1 MWGFDFA
8 LKPEDIMQYV
18 VTNSQMKTAERSCDE
33 GGISYYQ
40 MMENAGTRCAEF
52 IAGLVQESARIL
64 VMCGS
69 GNNGGDG
76 LVVARLLRGQGRH
89 VAVLL
94 AAGTP
99 RTPDAARNFTLLP
112 EGTPVFSPQELAEA
126 FSGVD
131 CVVDCIYGTGFHGE
145 LRDGT
150 AEIIRLA
157 NMCRVRV
164 AVDVPSGVNSDTGEM
179 DSRCFRPTHTLVIA
193 AMKAGLLN
201 APASDILGE
210 ISLHD
215 IGIGEECYKENN
227 VAFLTDDS
235 LRRPF
240 PEHGRNTHK
249 GTFGRLVGFAGSL
262 CFNGAAYMCASA
274 ALRSGVG
281 LYFAASPVS
290 AVRVMAAGLHEAVYV
305 PLPETAD
312 GFVRTSPEMLEN
324 IVLPKLESASAVLI
338 GCGLGNSHDTKLLTE
353 FVIKNAAC
361 PVIIDADGINS
372 IAGNIDVLKERTGD
386 TILTPHPL
394 EFSRMTGMKVAEI
407 QRSRLEHAREFAKEY
422 GVTLLLKGADT
433 VIAGPDGR
441 ACVNARACSGL
452 SKGGSGDV
460 LTGII
465 GAFAAQGVEP
475 FRAACAG
482 AYCHWKAA
490 DILSQ
495 RMPAESILPTDIIAA
510 LPEVYSQK

>member
-1 MWGFDFA
+1 
-8 LKPEDIMQYV
+8 MQYV
-18 VTNSQMKTAERSCDE
+18 VTNSQMKEAERRCDQS
-33 GGISYYQ
+33 GISYYQ

-52 IAGLVQESARIL
+52 LMELLPENTRTV

-76 LVVARLLRGQGRH
+76 LVIARLLREHGRS
-89 VAVLL
+89 VSVLL
-94 AAGTP
+94 ASGTP
-99 RTPDAARNFTLLP
+99 RTTDAAENLARLP
-112 EGTPVFSPQELAEA
+112 IGTPVYSAEQYREA
-126 FSGVD
+126 FRYAG
-131 CVVDCIYGTGFHGE
+131 CVVDCIYGTGFHGS
-145 LRDGT
+145 LREKPVAILRT
-150 AEIIRLA
+150 ANHCA
-157 NMCRVRV
+157 VRV
-164 AVDVPSGVNSDTGEM
+164 AVDIPSGVNSDTGEL
-179 DSRCFRPTHTLVIA
+179 DEHCFRPTHTLVIA

-210 ISLHD
+210 VRIMD
-215 IGIGEECYKENN
+215 IGIGEHCYEGNH
-227 VAFLTDDS
+227 VAFLTDES

-240 PEHGRNTHK
+240 PPHGRNTHK
-249 GTFGRLVGFAGSL
+249 GTFGRLVGFSGSL
-262 CFNGAAYMCASA
+262 CYNGAAYMCASS

-290 AVRVMAAGLHEAVYV
+290 AVKIIAAGLHEAVYV
-305 PLPETAD
+305 PLPETPD
-312 GFVRTSPEMLEN
+312 GFVDVDSAVLEE
-324 IVLPKLESASAVLI
+324 IVLPKFDMASAVI
-338 GCGLGNSHDTKLLTE
+338 VGCGLGNSENTRRLTE
-353 FVIKNAAC
+353 FVIRRAAC

-394 EFSRMTGMKVAEI
+394 EFSRITGLSVAQI
-407 QRSRLEHAREFAKEY
+407 QSDRLNAAKRFAQEY

-433 VIAGPDGR
+433 VIAAPDGR
-441 ACVNARACSGL
+441 VCVNARACSGL

-490 DILSQ
+490 DILCA

>member
-1 MWGFDFA
+1 
-8 LKPEDIMQYV
+8 MQFV
-18 VTNSQMKTAERSCDE
+18 VTNQQMKEAERRCNES
-33 GGISYYQ
+33 GTSYYQ

-52 IAGLVQESARIL
+52 ILGNVPESAAIL

-76 LVVARLLRGQGRH
+76 LVITRLLRQNGRNA
-89 VAVLL
+89 AVMLVSGL
-94 AAGTP
+94 PKTTDAAENLKRLPAGTP
-99 RTPDAARNFTLLP
+99 VYSP
-112 EGTPVFSPQELAEA
+112 EQSAEA
-126 FSGVD
+126 FSAAS

-145 LRDGT
+145 LRGEVPD
-150 AEIIRLA
+150 IIALA
-157 NMCRVRV
+157 NRCKFRI
-164 AVDVPSGVNSDTGEM
+164 AVDVPSGVNSDSGEL
-179 DSRCFRPTHTLVIA
+179 DERCFKPTHTLVLA
-193 AMKAGLLN
+193 AMKLGLLN

-210 ISLHD
+210 VHLLD
-215 IGIGEECYKENN
+215 IGIGEGCFAENN
-227 VAFLTDDS
+227 AAFLTDDS

-240 PEHGRNTHK
+240 PPHGRNTHK

-281 LYFAASPVS
+281 LYFAAAPVS
-290 AVRVMAAGLHEAVYV
+290 AVKIIATGLHEAVYV
-305 PLPETAD
+305 PLPETPD
-312 GFVRTSPEMLEN
+312 GFADISDETLEN
-324 IVLPKLESASAVLI
+324 IVRPKLESASAVLV
-338 GCGLGNSHDTKLLTE
+338 GCGLGNNDSTRRLTE
-353 FVIKNAAC
+353 FVIRNAAC

-372 IAGNIDVLKERTGD
+372 ISANIDVLKERTGA

-394 EFSRMTGMKVAEI
+394 EFSRMTGLKVPDI
-407 QRSRLEHAREFAKEY
+407 QRDRLNISAKFAQEY

-433 VIAGPDGR
+433 VIAAPDGR
-441 ACVNARACSGL
+441 LCVNSGACRGL

-465 GAFAAQGVEP
+465 GAFAAQGAEP

-490 DILSQ
+490 DILTR
-495 RMPAESILPTDIIAA
+495 RMPAESILPTDVISA
-510 LPEVYSQK
+510 LPEVFSE

>member
-1 MWGFDFA
+1 
-8 LKPEDIMQYV
+8 MQYV
-18 VTNSQMKTAERSCDE
+18 VTNSQMKEAERRCDQS
-33 GGISYYQ
+33 GISYYQ

-52 IAGLVQESARIL
+52 LMELLPENTRTV

-76 LVVARLLRGQGRH
+76 LVIARLLREHGRS
-89 VAVLL
+89 VSVLL
-94 AAGTP
+94 ASGTP
-99 RTPDAARNFTLLP
+99 RTTDAAENLARLP
-112 EGTPVFSPQELAEA
+112 IGTPVYSAEQYREA
-126 FSGVD
+126 FRYAG
-131 CVVDCIYGTGFHGE
+131 CVVDCIYGTGFHGS
-145 LRDGT
+145 LREKPVAILRT
-150 AEIIRLA
+150 ANHCA
-157 NMCRVRV
+157 VRV
-164 AVDVPSGVNSDTGEM
+164 AVDIPSGVNSDTGEL
-179 DSRCFRPTHTLVIA
+179 DEHCFRPTHTLVIA

-210 ISLHD
+210 VRIMD
-215 IGIGEECYKENN
+215 IGIGEHCYEGNH

-240 PEHGRNTHK
+240 PPHGRNTHK
-249 GTFGRLVGFAGSL
+249 GTFGRLVGFSGSL
-262 CFNGAAYMCASA
+262 CYNGAAYMCASS

-290 AVRVMAAGLHEAVYV
+290 AVKIIAAGLHEAVYV
-305 PLPETAD
+305 PLPETPD
-312 GFVRTSPEMLEN
+312 GFVDVDSAVLEE
-324 IVLPKLESASAVLI
+324 IVLPKFDMASAVI
-338 GCGLGNSHDTKLLTE
+338 VGCGLGNSENTRRLTE
-353 FVIKNAAC
+353 FVIRRAAC

-394 EFSRMTGMKVAEI
+394 EFSRITGLSVAQI
-407 QRSRLEHAREFAKEY
+407 QSDRLNAAKRFAQEY

-433 VIAGPDGR
+433 VIAAPDGR
-441 ACVNARACSGL
+441 VCVNARACSGL

-490 DILSQ
+490 DILCA

>member
-1 MWGFDFA
+1 
-8 LKPEDIMQYV
+8 MQYV
-18 VTNSQMKTAERSCDE
+18 VTNPQMKEAERRCDQS
-33 GGISYYQ
+33 GISYYQ

-52 IAGLVQESARIL
+52 LMELLPENTRTV

-76 LVVARLLRGQGRH
+76 LVIARLLREHGRS
-89 VAVLL
+89 VSVLL
-94 AAGTP
+94 ASGTP
-99 RTPDAARNFTLLP
+99 RTTDAAENLARLP
-112 EGTPVFSPQELAEA
+112 IGTPVYSAEQYREA
-126 FSGVD
+126 FRYAG
-131 CVVDCIYGTGFHGE
+131 CVVDCIYGTGFHGS
-145 LRDGT
+145 LREKPVAILRT
-150 AEIIRLA
+150 ANHCA
-157 NMCRVRV
+157 VRV
-164 AVDVPSGVNSDTGEM
+164 AVDIPSGVNSDTGEL
-179 DSRCFRPTHTLVIA
+179 DEHCFRPTHTLVIA

-210 ISLHD
+210 VRIMD
-215 IGIGEECYKENN
+215 IGIGEHCYEGNH
-227 VAFLTDDS
+227 VAFLTDES

-240 PEHGRNTHK
+240 PPHGRNTHK

-262 CFNGAAYMCASA
+262 CYNGAAYMCASS

-290 AVRVMAAGLHEAVYV
+290 AVKIIAAGLHEAVYV
-305 PLPETAD
+305 PLPETPD
-312 GFVRTSPEMLEN
+312 GFVDVDSAVLEE
-324 IVLPKLESASAVLI
+324 IVLPKFDMASAVI
-338 GCGLGNSHDTKLLTE
+338 VGCGLGNSENTRRLTE
-353 FVIKNAAC
+353 FVIRRAAC

-394 EFSRMTGMKVAEI
+394 EFSRITGLSVAQI
-407 QRSRLEHAREFAKEY
+407 QSDRLNAAKRFAQEY

-433 VIAGPDGR
+433 VIAAPDGR
-441 ACVNARACSGL
+441 VCVNARACSGL

-490 DILSQ
+490 DILCA

>member
-1 MWGFDFA
+1 
-8 LKPEDIMQYV
+8 MQYV
-18 VTNSQMKTAERSCDE
+18 VTNSQMKEAERRCDQS
-33 GGISYYQ
+33 GISYYQ

-52 IAGLVQESARIL
+52 LMELLPENTRTV

-76 LVVARLLRGQGRH
+76 LVIARLLREHGRS
-89 VAVLL
+89 VSVLL
-94 AAGTP
+94 ASGTP
-99 RTPDAARNFTLLP
+99 RTTDAAENLARLP
-112 EGTPVFSPQELAEA
+112 IGTPVYSAEQYREA
-126 FSGVD
+126 FRYAG
-131 CVVDCIYGTGFHGE
+131 CVVDCIYGTGFHGS
-145 LRDGT
+145 LREKPLAILRT
-150 AEIIRLA
+150 ANHCA
-157 NMCRVRV
+157 VRV
-164 AVDVPSGVNSDTGEM
+164 AVDIPSGVNSDTGEL
-179 DSRCFRPTHTLVIA
+179 DEHCFRPTHTLVIA
-193 AMKAGLLN
+193 AMKVGLLN

-210 ISLHD
+210 VRIMD
-215 IGIGEECYKENN
+215 IGIGEHCYEGNH
-227 VAFLTDDS
+227 VAFLTDER

-240 PEHGRNTHK
+240 PPHGRNTHK

-262 CFNGAAYMCASA
+262 CYNGAAYMCASS

-290 AVRVMAAGLHEAVYV
+290 AVKIIAAGLHEAVYV
-305 PLPETAD
+305 PLPETPD
-312 GFVRTSPEMLEN
+312 GFVDVDSAVLDE
-324 IVLPKLESASAVLI
+324 IVLPKLDKASAVI
-338 GCGLGNSHDTKLLTE
+338 VGCGLGNSENTRRLTE
-353 FVIKNAAC
+353 FVIRRAAC

-394 EFSRMTGMKVAEI
+394 EFSRITGLSVAQI
-407 QRSRLEHAREFAKEY
+407 QSDRLNAAKRFAQEY

-433 VIAGPDGR
+433 VIAAPDGR
-441 ACVNARACSGL
+441 VCVNARACSGL

-465 GAFAAQGVEP
+465 GAFTAQGVEP

-490 DILSQ
+490 DILCA

>member
-1 MWGFDFA
+1 
-8 LKPEDIMQYV
+8 MQYV
-18 VTNSQMKTAERSCDE
+18 VTNPQMKEAERRCDQS
-33 GGISYYQ
+33 GISYYQ

-52 IAGLVQESARIL
+52 LMELLPENTRTV

-76 LVVARLLRGQGRH
+76 LVIARLLREHGRS
-89 VAVLL
+89 VSVLL
-94 AAGTP
+94 ASGTP
-99 RTPDAARNFTLLP
+99 RTTDAAENLARLP
-112 EGTPVFSPQELAEA
+112 IGTPVYSAEQYREA
-126 FSGVD
+126 FRYAG
-131 CVVDCIYGTGFHGE
+131 CVVDCIYGTGFHSS
-145 LRDGT
+145 LREKPVAILRT
-150 AEIIRLA
+150 ANHCA
-157 NMCRVRV
+157 VRV
-164 AVDVPSGVNSDTGEM
+164 AVDIPSGVNSDTGEL
-179 DSRCFRPTHTLVIA
+179 DEHCFRPTHTLVIA

-210 ISLHD
+210 VRIMD
-215 IGIGEECYKENN
+215 IGIGEHCYEGNH

-240 PEHGRNTHK
+240 PPHGRNTHK
-249 GTFGRLVGFAGSL
+249 GTFGRLVGFSGSL
-262 CFNGAAYMCASA
+262 CYNGAAYMCASS

-290 AVRVMAAGLHEAVYV
+290 AVKIIAAGLHEAVYV
-305 PLPETAD
+305 PLPETPD
-312 GFVRTSPEMLEN
+312 GFVDVDSAVLEE
-324 IVLPKLESASAVLI
+324 IVLPKFDMASAVI
-338 GCGLGNSHDTKLLTE
+338 VGCGRGNSENTRRLTE
-353 FVIKNAAC
+353 FVIRRAAC

-394 EFSRMTGMKVAEI
+394 EFSRITGLSVAQI
-407 QRSRLEHAREFAKEY
+407 QSDRLNAAKRFAQEY

-433 VIAGPDGR
+433 VIAAPDGR
-441 ACVNARACSGL
+441 VCVNARACSGL

-465 GAFAAQGVEP
+465 GAFTAQGVEP

-490 DILSQ
+490 DILCA

>member
-1 MWGFDFA
+1 
-8 LKPEDIMQYV
+8 MQYV
-18 VTNSQMKTAERSCDE
+18 VTNSQMKEAERRCDQS
-33 GGISYYQ
+33 GISYYQ

-52 IAGLVQESARIL
+52 LMELLPENTRTV

-76 LVVARLLRGQGRH
+76 LVIARLLREHGRS
-89 VAVLL
+89 VSVLL
-94 AAGTP
+94 ASGTP
-99 RTPDAARNFTLLP
+99 RTTDAAENLARLP
-112 EGTPVFSPQELAEA
+112 IGTPVYSAEQYREA
-126 FSGVD
+126 FRYAG
-131 CVVDCIYGTGFHGE
+131 CVVDCIYGTGFHGS
-145 LRDGT
+145 LREKPLAILRT
-150 AEIIRLA
+150 ANHCA
-157 NMCRVRV
+157 VRV
-164 AVDVPSGVNSDTGEM
+164 AVDIPSGVNSDTGEL
-179 DSRCFRPTHTLVIA
+179 DEHCFRPTHTLVIA

-210 ISLHD
+210 VRIMD
-215 IGIGEECYKENN
+215 IGIGEHCYEGNH

-240 PEHGRNTHK
+240 PPHGRNTHK
-249 GTFGRLVGFAGSL
+249 GTFGRLVGFSGSL
-262 CFNGAAYMCASA
+262 CYNGAAYMCASS

-290 AVRVMAAGLHEAVYV
+290 AVKIIAAGLHEAVYV
-305 PLPETAD
+305 PLPETPD
-312 GFVRTSPEMLEN
+312 GFVDVDSAVLEE
-324 IVLPKLESASAVLI
+324 IVLPKFDMASAVI
-338 GCGLGNSHDTKLLTE
+338 VGCGLGNSENTRRLTE
-353 FVIKNAAC
+353 FVIRRAAC

-394 EFSRMTGMKVAEI
+394 EFSRITGLSVAQI
-407 QRSRLEHAREFAKEY
+407 QSDRLNAAKRFAQEY

-433 VIAGPDGR
+433 VIAAPDGR
-441 ACVNARACSGL
+441 VCVNARACSGL

-465 GAFAAQGVEP
+465 GAFTAQGVEP

-490 DILSQ
+490 DILCA

>member
-1 MWGFDFA
+1 
-8 LKPEDIMQYV
+8 MQFV
-18 VTNSQMKTAERSCDE
+18 VTNQQMKEAERRCNES
-33 GGISYYQ
+33 GTSYYQ

-52 IAGLVQESARIL
+52 ILGNVPESAAVL

-76 LVVARLLRGQGRH
+76 LVITRLLRQNGRNA
-89 VAVLL
+89 AVMLVSGL
-94 AAGTP
+94 PKTTDAAENLKRLPAGTP
-99 RTPDAARNFTLLP
+99 VYSP
-112 EGTPVFSPQELAEA
+112 EQSAEA
-126 FSGVD
+126 FSAAD

-145 LRDGT
+145 LRGEVPD
-150 AEIIRLA
+150 IIALA
-157 NMCRVRV
+157 NRCKFRI
-164 AVDVPSGVNSDTGEM
+164 AVDVPSGVNSDSGEL
-179 DSRCFRPTHTLVIA
+179 DERCFKPTHTLVLA
-193 AMKAGLLN
+193 AMKQGLLN

-210 ISLHD
+210 VHLLD
-215 IGIGEECYKENN
+215 IGIGEGCFAENN
-227 VAFLTDDS
+227 AAFLTDDS

-240 PEHGRNTHK
+240 PPHGRNTHK

-281 LYFAASPVS
+281 LYFAAAPVS
-290 AVRVMAAGLHEAVYV
+290 AVKIIAAGLHEAVYV
-305 PLPETAD
+305 PLPETPD
-312 GFVRTSPEMLEN
+312 GFADISDETLEN
-324 IVLPKLESASAVLI
+324 IVRPKLESASAVLV
-338 GCGLGNSHDTKLLTE
+338 GCGLGNNDSTRRLTE
-353 FVIKNAAC
+353 FVIRNAAC

-372 IAGNIDVLKERTGD
+372 ISANIDVLKERTGD

-394 EFSRMTGMKVAEI
+394 EFSRMTGLKVPDI
-407 QRSRLEHAREFAKEY
+407 QRDRLNISTKFAQEY

-433 VIAGPDGR
+433 VIASQDGR
-441 ACVNARACSGL
+441 LCVNSGACRGL

-465 GAFAAQGVEP
+465 GAFAAQGAEP

-490 DILSQ
+490 DILTR
-495 RMPAESILPTDIIAA
+495 RMPAESILPTDVISA
-510 LPEVYSQK
+510 LPEVFSE

>member
-1 MWGFDFA
+1 
-8 LKPEDIMQYV
+8 MQYV
-18 VTNSQMKTAERSCDE
+18 VTNSQMKEAERRCDQS
-33 GGISYYQ
+33 GISYYQ

-52 IAGLVQESARIL
+52 LMELLPENTRTV

-76 LVVARLLRGQGRH
+76 LVIARLLREHGRS
-89 VAVLL
+89 VSVLL
-94 AAGTP
+94 ASGTP
-99 RTPDAARNFTLLP
+99 RTTDAAENLARLP
-112 EGTPVFSPQELAEA
+112 IGTPVYSAEQYREA
-126 FSGVD
+126 FRYAG
-131 CVVDCIYGTGFHGE
+131 CVVDCIYGTGFHGS
-145 LRDGT
+145 LREKPLAILRT
-150 AEIIRLA
+150 ANHCA
-157 NMCRVRV
+157 VRV
-164 AVDVPSGVNSDTGEM
+164 AVDIPSGVNSDTGEL
-179 DSRCFRPTHTLVIA
+179 DEHCFRPTHTLVIA

-201 APASDILGE
+201 APVSDILGE
-210 ISLHD
+210 VRIMD
-215 IGIGEECYKENN
+215 IGIGEHCYEGNH

-240 PEHGRNTHK
+240 PPHGRNTHK
-249 GTFGRLVGFAGSL
+249 GTFGRLVGFSGSL
-262 CFNGAAYMCASA
+262 CYNGAAYMCASS

-290 AVRVMAAGLHEAVYV
+290 AVKIIAAGLHEAVYV
-305 PLPETAD
+305 PLPETPD
-312 GFVRTSPEMLEN
+312 GFVDVDSAVLEE
-324 IVLPKLESASAVLI
+324 IVLPKFDMASAVI
-338 GCGLGNSHDTKLLTE
+338 VGCGLGNSENTRRLTE
-353 FVIKNAAC
+353 FVIRRAAC

-394 EFSRMTGMKVAEI
+394 EFSRITGLSVAQI
-407 QRSRLEHAREFAKEY
+407 QSDRLNAAKRFAQEY
-422 GVTLLLKGADT
+422 SVTLLLKGADT
-433 VIAGPDGR
+433 VIAAPDGR
-441 ACVNARACSGL
+441 VCVNARACSGL

-465 GAFAAQGVEP
+465 GAFTAQGVEP

-490 DILSQ
+490 DILCAH
-495 RMPAESILPTDIIAA
+495 MPAESILPTDIIAA

>member
-1 MWGFDFA
+1 
-8 LKPEDIMQYV
+8 MQYV
-18 VTNSQMKTAERSCDE
+18 VTNSQMKKAERRCDQS
-33 GGISYYQ
+33 GISYFQ

-52 IAGLVQESARIL
+52 LMELLPENTRTV

-76 LVVARLLRGQGRH
+76 LVIARLLREHGRS
-89 VAVLL
+89 VSVLL
-94 AAGTP
+94 ASGTP
-99 RTPDAARNFTLLP
+99 RTTDAAENLARLP
-112 EGTPVFSPQELAEA
+112 IGTPVYSAEQYREA
-126 FSGVD
+126 FRYAG
-131 CVVDCIYGTGFHGE
+131 CVVDCIYGTGFHGS
-145 LRDGT
+145 LREKPVAILRT
-150 AEIIRLA
+150 ANHCA
-157 NMCRVRV
+157 VRV
-164 AVDVPSGVNSDTGEM
+164 AVDIPSGVNSDTGEL
-179 DSRCFRPTHTLVIA
+179 DEHCFRPTHTLVIA

-210 ISLHD
+210 VRIMD
-215 IGIGEECYKENN
+215 IGIGEHCYEGNH
-227 VAFLTDDS
+227 VAFLTDES

-240 PEHGRNTHK
+240 PPHGRNTHK
-249 GTFGRLVGFAGSL
+249 GTFGRLVGFSGSL
-262 CFNGAAYMCASA
+262 CYNGAAYMCASS

-290 AVRVMAAGLHEAVYV
+290 AVKIIAAGLHEAVYV
-305 PLPETAD
+305 PLPETPD
-312 GFVRTSPEMLEN
+312 GFVDVDSAVLDE
-324 IVLPKLESASAVLI
+324 IVLPKLDKASAVI
-338 GCGLGNSHDTKLLTE
+338 VGCGLGNSENTRRLTE
-353 FVIKNAAC
+353 FVIRRAAC

-394 EFSRMTGMKVAEI
+394 EFSRITGLSVAQI
-407 QRSRLEHAREFAKEY
+407 QSDRLNAAKRFAQEY

-433 VIAGPDGR
+433 VIAAPDGKV
-441 ACVNARACSGL
+441 CVNARACSGL

-465 GAFAAQGVEP
+465 GAFTAQGVEP

-490 DILSQ
+490 DILCA

>member
-1 MWGFDFA
+1 
-8 LKPEDIMQYV
+8 MQYV
-18 VTNSQMKTAERSCDE
+18 VTNPQMKEAERRCDQS
-33 GGISYYQ
+33 GISYYQ

-52 IAGLVQESARIL
+52 LMDLLPENTRTV

-76 LVVARLLRGQGRH
+76 LVIARLLREHGRS
-89 VAVLL
+89 VSVLL
-94 AAGTP
+94 ASGTP
-99 RTPDAARNFTLLP
+99 RTTDAAENLARLP
-112 EGTPVFSPQELAEA
+112 IGTPVYSAEQYREA
-126 FSGVD
+126 FRYAG
-131 CVVDCIYGTGFHGE
+131 CVVDCIYGTGFHGS
-145 LRDGT
+145 LREKPVAILRT
-150 AEIIRLA
+150 ANHCA
-157 NMCRVRV
+157 VRV
-164 AVDVPSGVNSDTGEM
+164 AVDIPSGVNSDTGEL
-179 DSRCFRPTHTLVIA
+179 DEHCFRPTHTLVIA

-210 ISLHD
+210 VRIMD
-215 IGIGEECYKENN
+215 IGIGEHCYEGNH
-227 VAFLTDDS
+227 VAFLTDES

-240 PEHGRNTHK
+240 PPHGRNTHK

-262 CFNGAAYMCASA
+262 CYNGAAYMCASS

-290 AVRVMAAGLHEAVYV
+290 AVKIIAAGLHEAVYV
-305 PLPETAD
+305 PLPETPD
-312 GFVRTSPEMLEN
+312 GFVDVDSAVLEE
-324 IVLPKLESASAVLI
+324 IVLPKFDMASAVI
-338 GCGLGNSHDTKLLTE
+338 VGCGLGNSENTRRLTE
-353 FVIKNAAC
+353 FVIRRAAC

-394 EFSRMTGMKVAEI
+394 EFSRITGLSVAQI
-407 QRSRLEHAREFAKEY
+407 QSDRLNAAKRFAQEY

-433 VIAGPDGR
+433 VIAAPDGR
-441 ACVNARACSGL
+441 VCVNARACSGL

-490 DILSQ
+490 DILCA

>member
-1 MWGFDFA
+1 
-8 LKPEDIMQYV
+8 MQYV
-18 VTNSQMKTAERSCDE
+18 VTNSQMKEAERRCDQS
-33 GGISYYQ
+33 GISYYQ

-52 IAGLVQESARIL
+52 LMELLPENTRTV

-76 LVVARLLRGQGRH
+76 LVIARLLREHGRS
-89 VAVLL
+89 VSVLL
-94 AAGTP
+94 ASGTP
-99 RTPDAARNFTLLP
+99 RTTDAAENLARLP
-112 EGTPVFSPQELAEA
+112 IGTPVYSAEQYREA
-126 FSGVD
+126 FRYAG
-131 CVVDCIYGTGFHGE
+131 CVVDCIYGTGFHGS
-145 LRDGT
+145 LREKPLAILRT
-150 AEIIRLA
+150 ANHCA
-157 NMCRVRV
+157 VRV
-164 AVDVPSGVNSDTGEM
+164 AVDIPSGVNSDTGEL
-179 DSRCFRPTHTLVIA
+179 DEHCFRPTHTLVIA

-210 ISLHD
+210 VRIMD
-215 IGIGEECYKENN
+215 IGIGEHCYEGNH

-240 PEHGRNTHK
+240 PPHGRNTHK
-249 GTFGRLVGFAGSL
+249 GTFGRLVGFSGSL
-262 CFNGAAYMCASA
+262 CYNGAAYMCASS

-290 AVRVMAAGLHEAVYV
+290 AVKIIAAGLHEAVYV
-305 PLPETAD
+305 PLPETPD
-312 GFVRTSPEMLEN
+312 GFVDVDSAVLEE
-324 IVLPKLESASAVLI
+324 IVLPKFDMASAVI
-338 GCGLGNSHDTKLLTE
+338 VGCGLGNSENTRRLTE
-353 FVIKNAAC
+353 FVIRRAAC

-394 EFSRMTGMKVAEI
+394 EFSRITGLSVAQI
-407 QRSRLEHAREFAKEY
+407 QSDRLNAAKRFAQEY

-433 VIAGPDGR
+433 VIAAPDGR
-441 ACVNARACSGL
+441 VCVNARACSGL

-490 DILSQ
+490 DILCA

>member
-1 MWGFDFA
+1 
-8 LKPEDIMQYV
+8 MQYV
-18 VTNSQMKTAERSCDE
+18 VTNPQMKEAERRCDQS
-33 GGISYYQ
+33 GISYYQ

-52 IAGLVQESARIL
+52 LMELLPENTRTV

-69 GNNGGDG
+69 GSNGGDG
-76 LVVARLLRGQGRH
+76 LVIARLLREHGRS
-89 VAVLL
+89 VSVLL
-94 AAGTP
+94 ASGTP
-99 RTPDAARNFTLLP
+99 RTTDAAENLARLP
-112 EGTPVFSPQELAEA
+112 IGTPVYSAEQYREA
-126 FSGVD
+126 FRYAG
-131 CVVDCIYGTGFHGE
+131 CVVDCIYGTGFHGS
-145 LRDGT
+145 LREKPVAILRT
-150 AEIIRLA
+150 ANHCA
-157 NMCRVRV
+157 VRV
-164 AVDVPSGVNSDTGEM
+164 AVDIPSGVNSDTGEL
-179 DSRCFRPTHTLVIA
+179 DEHCFRPTHTLVIA

-210 ISLHD
+210 VRIMD
-215 IGIGEECYKENN
+215 IGIGEHCYEGNH
-227 VAFLTDDS
+227 VAFLTDES

-240 PEHGRNTHK
+240 PPHGRNTHK

-262 CFNGAAYMCASA
+262 CYNGAAYMCASS

-290 AVRVMAAGLHEAVYV
+290 AVKIIAAGLHEAVYV
-305 PLPETAD
+305 PLPETPD
-312 GFVRTSPEMLEN
+312 GFVDVDSAVLEE
-324 IVLPKLESASAVLI
+324 IVLPKFDMASAVI
-338 GCGLGNSHDTKLLTE
+338 VGCGLGNSENTRRLTE
-353 FVIKNAAC
+353 FVIRRAAC

-394 EFSRMTGMKVAEI
+394 EFSRITGLSVAQI
-407 QRSRLEHAREFAKEY
+407 QSDRLNAAKRFAQEY

-433 VIAGPDGR
+433 VIAAPDGR
-441 ACVNARACSGL
+441 VCVNARACSGL

-490 DILSQ
+490 DILCA

>member
-1 MWGFDFA
+1 
-8 LKPEDIMQYV
+8 MQYV
-18 VTNSQMKTAERSCDE
+18 VTNSQMKEAERRCDQS
-33 GGISYYQ
+33 GISYYQ

-52 IAGLVQESARIL
+52 LMELLPENTRTV

-76 LVVARLLRGQGRH
+76 LVIARLLREHGRS
-89 VAVLL
+89 VSVLL
-94 AAGTP
+94 ASGTP
-99 RTPDAARNFTLLP
+99 RTTDAAENLARLP
-112 EGTPVFSPQELAEA
+112 IGTPVYSAEQYREA
-126 FSGVD
+126 FRYAG
-131 CVVDCIYGTGFHGE
+131 CVVDCIYGTGFHGS
-145 LRDGT
+145 LREKPVAILRT
-150 AEIIRLA
+150 ANHCA
-157 NMCRVRV
+157 VRV
-164 AVDVPSGVNSDTGEM
+164 AVDIPSGVNSDTGEL
-179 DSRCFRPTHTLVIA
+179 DEHCFHPTHTLVIA

-210 ISLHD
+210 VRIMD
-215 IGIGEECYKENN
+215 IGIGEHCYEGNH
-227 VAFLTDDS
+227 VAFLTDDI

-240 PEHGRNTHK
+240 PPHGRNTHK
-249 GTFGRLVGFAGSL
+249 GTFGRLVGFSGSL
-262 CFNGAAYMCASA
+262 CYNGAAYMCASS

-290 AVRVMAAGLHEAVYV
+290 AVKIIAAGLHEAVYV
-305 PLPETAD
+305 PLPETPD
-312 GFVRTSPEMLEN
+312 GFVDVDSAVLEE
-324 IVLPKLESASAVLI
+324 IVLPKFDMASAVI
-338 GCGLGNSHDTKLLTE
+338 VGCGLGNSENTRRLTE
-353 FVIKNAAC
+353 FVIRRAAC

-394 EFSRMTGMKVAEI
+394 EFSRITGLSVAQI
-407 QRSRLEHAREFAKEY
+407 QSDRLNAAKRFAQEY

-433 VIAGPDGR
+433 VIAAPDGR
-441 ACVNARACSGL
+441 VCVNARACSGL

-490 DILSQ
+490 DILCA

>member
-1 MWGFDFA
+1 
-8 LKPEDIMQYV
+8 MQYV
-18 VTNSQMKTAERSCDE
+18 VTNSQMKEAERRCDQS
-33 GGISYYQ
+33 GISYYQ

-52 IAGLVQESARIL
+52 LMELLPENTRTV

-76 LVVARLLRGQGRH
+76 LVIARLLREHGRS
-89 VAVLL
+89 VSVLL
-94 AAGTP
+94 ASGTP
-99 RTPDAARNFTLLP
+99 RTTDAAENLARLP
-112 EGTPVFSPQELAEA
+112 IGTPVYSAEQYREA
-126 FSGVD
+126 FRYAG
-131 CVVDCIYGTGFHGE
+131 CVVDCIYGTGFHGS
-145 LRDGT
+145 LREKPLAILRT
-150 AEIIRLA
+150 ANHCA
-157 NMCRVRV
+157 VRV
-164 AVDVPSGVNSDTGEM
+164 AVDIPSGVNSDTGEL
-179 DSRCFRPTHTLVIA
+179 DEHCFRPTHTLVIA

-210 ISLHD
+210 VRIMD
-215 IGIGEECYKENN
+215 IGIGEHCYEGNH

-240 PEHGRNTHK
+240 PPHGRNTHK
-249 GTFGRLVGFAGSL
+249 GTFGRLVGFSGSL
-262 CFNGAAYMCASA
+262 CYNGAAYMCASS

-290 AVRVMAAGLHEAVYV
+290 AVKIIAAGLHEAVYV
-305 PLPETAD
+305 PLPETPD
-312 GFVRTSPEMLEN
+312 GFVDVDSAVLEE
-324 IVLPKLESASAVLI
+324 IVLPKFDMASAVI
-338 GCGLGNSHDTKLLTE
+338 VGCGLGNSENTRRLTE
-353 FVIKNAAC
+353 FVIRRAAC

-394 EFSRMTGMKVAEI
+394 EFSRITGLSVVQI
-407 QRSRLEHAREFAKEY
+407 QSDRLNAAKRFAQEY

-433 VIAGPDGR
+433 VIAAPDGR
-441 ACVNARACSGL
+441 VCVNARACSGL

-490 DILSQ
+490 DILCA

>member
-1 MWGFDFA
+1 
-8 LKPEDIMQYV
+8 MQYV
-18 VTNSQMKTAERSCDE
+18 VTNSQMKEAERRCDQS
-33 GGISYYQ
+33 GISYYQ

-52 IAGLVQESARIL
+52 LMELLPENTRTV

-76 LVVARLLRGQGRH
+76 LVIARLLREHGRS
-89 VAVLL
+89 VSVLL
-94 AAGTP
+94 ASGTP
-99 RTPDAARNFTLLP
+99 RTTDAAENLARLP
-112 EGTPVFSPQELAEA
+112 IGTPVYSAEQYREA
-126 FSGVD
+126 FRYAG
-131 CVVDCIYGTGFHGE
+131 CVVDCIYGTGFHGS
-145 LRDGT
+145 LREKPLAILRT
-150 AEIIRLA
+150 ANHCA
-157 NMCRVRV
+157 VRV
-164 AVDVPSGVNSDTGEM
+164 AVDIPSGVNSDTGEL
-179 DSRCFRPTHTLVIA
+179 DEHCFRPTHTLVIA
-193 AMKAGLLN
+193 AMKVGLLN

-210 ISLHD
+210 VRIMD
-215 IGIGEECYKENN
+215 IGIGEHCYEGNH

-240 PEHGRNTHK
+240 PPHGRNTHK
-249 GTFGRLVGFAGSL
+249 GTFGRLVGFSGSL
-262 CFNGAAYMCASA
+262 CYNGAAYMCASS

-290 AVRVMAAGLHEAVYV
+290 AVKIIAAGLHEAVYA
-305 PLPETAD
+305 PLPETPD
-312 GFVRTSPEMLEN
+312 GFVDVDSAVLEE
-324 IVLPKLESASAVLI
+324 IVLPKFDMASAVI
-338 GCGLGNSHDTKLLTE
+338 VGCGLGNSENTRRLTE
-353 FVIKNAAC
+353 FVIRRAAC

-394 EFSRMTGMKVAEI
+394 EFSRITGLSVAQI
-407 QRSRLEHAREFAKEY
+407 QSDRLNAAKRFAQEY
-422 GVTLLLKGADT
+422 GVTLLMKGADT
-433 VIAGPDGR
+433 VIAAPDGR
-441 ACVNARACSGL
+441 VCVNARACSGL

-490 DILSQ
+490 DILCA